1 MYIPSNGKV
10 AMQIGNRRVLASWH
24 DAAEL
29 LAELQVVFHE
39 RNLDDSWELPS
50 EDEGTENGT

>member
-1 MYIPSNGKV
+1 MGARAQYIPTNGKV
-10 AMQIGNRRVLASWH
+10 AMVIGNRRVLASFE

-39 RNLDDSWELPS
+39 RMLH
-50 EDEGTENGT
+50 DEEEGESNE